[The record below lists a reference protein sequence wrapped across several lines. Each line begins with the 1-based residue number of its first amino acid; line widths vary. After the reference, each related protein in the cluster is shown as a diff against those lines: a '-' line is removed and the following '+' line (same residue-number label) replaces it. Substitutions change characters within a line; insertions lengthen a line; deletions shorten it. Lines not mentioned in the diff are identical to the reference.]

1 MAITDVP
8 DRRAR
13 SNSDDGRRSGRRRT
27 SPGTFVREIRDEMRQ
42 VAWPSRAEMLNYTA
56 VVLTTLVL
64 MISLIFVLN
73 YAYGKA
79 ILFLF
84 HK

>member
-1 MAITDVP
+1 MAITNVP
-8 DRRAR
+8 DRRA
-13 SNSDDGRRSGRRRT
+13 NTPAPNERRSGHRR
-27 SPGTFVREIRDEMRQ
+27 SPAAFIREVRDEMRQ

-64 MISLIFVLN
+64 MISFVFVLN

>member
-8 DRRAR
+8 ARSEPDEGRRRA
-13 SNSDDGRRSGRRRT
+13 GRRRT
-27 SPGTFVREIRDEMRQ
+27 SPATFVREIRDEMRQ

-56 VVLTTLVL
+56 VVLTTLVF
-64 MISLIFVLN
+64 MISLIFLLN
-73 YAYGKA
+73 YAYGKF